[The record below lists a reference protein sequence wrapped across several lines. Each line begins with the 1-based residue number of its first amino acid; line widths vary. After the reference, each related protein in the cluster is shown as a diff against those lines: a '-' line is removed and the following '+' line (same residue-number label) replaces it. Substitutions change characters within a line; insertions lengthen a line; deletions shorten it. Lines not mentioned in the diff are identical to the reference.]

1 MDFKINKL
9 KNLGKKYTI
18 TIPILASLTIILVLG
33 YGIVKALSSIDL
45 GILLEIAGEE
55 LQTDNYG
62 HTNFLLLGTGGKFH
76 EGGNL
81 TDSIIVTSLDHE
93 NKLVTMLSIPRDLY
107 VKNEEIVD
115 SRINEV
121 YFNAKTKLGSSA
133 AGLEYLK
140 KKVEEMVGIPIHYW
154 VKIDFQG
161 FKDLIDALG
170 GIDIEVKEAIYD
182 PFYPKDGT
190 FLYEPFSI
198 SPGLHHMDGEVA
210 LKYARSRKTTSDFDR
225 AARQQQI
232 LYAIKDQ
239 ALKTETIF
247 SQEKIKSILIALK
260 ENIETNIKVQE
271 ILTLGAFAKDFSADK
286 LVHRLIHDD
295 PTQCGGFVYT
305 PMREAYGGMFVL
317 VPAGGF
323 EFLHLYADLNFNTPK
338 IIPIGDKIHILN
350 GTKSAGTAGEAKQ
363 IFQRFCFDIVRFSNA
378 ISKEIK
384 ETTYYYIPAMDEE
397 GELLPSNESPPPLS
411 IQFLQKLIPG
421 KISTEIPQEYITEG
435 YFNNANVLLEI
446 GEDYV
451 NSPNYIND
459 PFYYLP
465 AAPAPAPVAENPTST
480 PDPAD
485 PAAATT
491 TPPENTKPATD
502 APATQ

>member
-1 MDFKINKL
+1 MDFKIQKL

-18 TIPILASLTIILVLG
+18 TIPILASLIIILILG
-33 YGIVKALSSIDL
+33 YGIVKALSSINL
-45 GILLEIAGEE
+45 GILLEVAGEE

-76 EGGNL
+76 DGGNL
-81 TDSIIVTSLDHE
+81 TDSIIVASLDNE
-93 NKLVTMLSIPRDLY
+93 SKLMTMLSIPRDLF
-107 VKNEEIVD
+107 VQNEEIVD
-115 SRINEV
+115 SRINEI
-121 YFNAKTKLGSSA
+121 YFNAKSKLGSSA
-133 AGLEYLK
+133 AGLEYMK
-140 KKVEEMVGIPIHYW
+140 KKVEEIVGVPIHYW

-161 FKDLIDALG
+161 FKDLVDALG
-170 GIDIEVKEAIYD
+170 GIDIEVKDAIYD

-190 FLYEPFSI
+190 YLYEPFSI

-239 ALKTETIF
+239 ALKTDTLL
-247 SQEKIKSILIALK
+247 SKEKIKNILTALK

-271 ILTLGAFAKDFSADK
+271 ILTLGSFAEGFTPDQ

-338 IIPIGDKIHILN
+338 IIPAGDKIHILN
-350 GTKSAGTAGEAKQ
+350 GTGSAGTAGEAKQ
-363 IFQRFCFDIVRFSNA
+363 IFQRFCFDITRFSNA
-378 ISKEIK
+378 RSKEIK
-384 ETTYYYIPAMDEE
+384 ETTYYYQIKLDEN
-397 GELLPSNESPPPLS
+397 GEAVETPEPLS
-411 IQFLQKLIPG
+411 IKFLQKLIPG
-421 KISTEIPQEYITEG
+421 KVSTQIPQEYITEG
-435 YFNNANVLLEI
+435 YFNSANILIEI

-451 NSPNYIND
+451 NSPDYVND

-465 AAPAPAPVAENPTST
+465 AAPTAT
-480 PDPAD
+480 
-485 PAAATT
+485 PAADTT
-491 TPPENTKPATD
+491 TPAPETVTPATSTTPD
-502 APATQ
+502 ATTAQ